1 MIARIALVIMDNA
14 PVSFL
19 GPNPEESLKQLC
31 EFEMEMYWELSP
43 IGRYGYVESVKVTES
58 NLLCRDSHC
67 GNCKYYDRSEHEYP
81 CDVCEPVFDRTPTK
95 WELANKPQTNAD
107 HIRGM
112 TDEKLAEL
120 FAGMCQA
127 NADGESHCD
136 ACLFNAWCPACGYE
150 DDWLEW
156 LQQPYKENEDDR

>member
-112 TDEKLAEL
+112 TDNEMARELIPLFEEL
-120 FAGMCQA
+120 FE
-127 NADGESHCD
+127 DGISSPEWFKH
-136 ACLFNAWCPACGYE
+136 
-150 DDWLEW
+150 W
-156 LQQPYKENEDDR
+156 LQQPYKENEGESNA